1 MGDDYCGTGVVGEE
15 RYGVRVWLDKEM
27 DELRKT
33 RCLCLRCLRLG
44 DCAESRKLLRFCIEH
59 DVGLAV
65 TRCPSWRAQRE
76 VHGLRSPVHRMKTW
90 PEFFQ
95 EVGLGQK
102 RFEVRIVEDPD
113 QLATSVMFDY
123 DVVLLHLKNY
133 KPLTRGDQAKAN
145 LVRFVT
151 QGKGLVLL
159 HFASGAFEDWPQ
171 FADLAGMV
179 WDRKGSHDPRG
190 PFAVR
195 IVGAD
200 HPITKGM
207 ESFQADD
214 ELYTCLVGDRRVDL
228 LAVAHSKV
236 TGRDHP
242 MAFAFARGKGRVFH
256 TTLGHDAKAIRVP
269 GTARL
274 IRRGCAWAAGRNP

>member
-1 MGDDYCGTGVVGEE
+1 MVSPMTSAALGALLLVLGGAAEDKAAPDRAEKPDRIRVLLVTGVDHPAHRWKETAPA
-15 RYGVRVWLDKEM
+15 VR
-27 DELRKT
+27 
-33 RCLCLRCLRLG
+33 
-44 DCAESRKLLRFCIEH
+44 
-59 DVGLAV
+59 DVL
-65 TRCPSWRAQRE
+65 Q
-76 VHGLRSPVHRMKTW
+76 
-90 PEFFQ
+90 Q
-95 EVGLGQK
+95 DK
-102 RFEVRIVEDPD
+102 RFEVRIVEDPG
-113 QLATSVMFDY
+113 QLATTAVFDY
-123 DVVLLHLKNY
+123 DVVLLHFKNY
-133 KPLTRGDQAKAN
+133 KPLARGDQAKAN
-145 LVRFVT
+145 LVRFVN

-214 ELYTCLVGDRRVDL
+214 ELYTCLAGDRQVDL
-228 LAVAHSKV
+228 LAVAQSKV